1 MNPTR
6 FPTHEEIL
14 ARAHDIWEQSGRPE
28 GHAMEHWLRA
38 EQELRKERAQA
49 DEFEFGTRGARRYE
63 DDENFSRPG
72 THRRAVPAQLRH
84 G

>member
-1 MNPTR
+1 
-6 FPTHEEIL
+6 
-14 ARAHDIWEQSGRPE
+14 
-28 GHAMEHWLRA
+28 MEHWLRA

>member
-1 MNPTR
+1 VNPTR

-38 EQELRKERAQA
+38 EQELRKEREQA
-49 DEFEFGTRGARRYE
+49 DELEYGTRGNRRYE
-63 DDENFSRPG
+63 DDEHFTRPG
-72 THRRAVPAQLRH
+72 SQHQVTPAHSRK